1 MSFLNITCIWP
12 NSMFKT
18 LYRYFDDLPD
28 SYDFIELL
36 DQSINTERLMIEM
49 KQQLFANDY
58 ELDELEYVEDVSL
71 NVTVQYMLMLF
82 GIDPNE
88 YHAYRCL
95 LGEASRDQIGYL
107 GVSLFAEKRVK
118 REYKN
123 ISFNNDLVNGIS
135 GISVKLF
142 KLQME
147 LYKVFDLE
155 ISKKYNL
162 DEILRKGTYE
172 ELFE

>member
-1 MSFLNITCIWP
+1 
-12 NSMFKT
+12 
-18 LYRYFDDLPD
+18 
-28 SYDFIELL
+28 
-36 DQSINTERLMIEM
+36 MII
-49 KQQLFANDY
+49 
-58 ELDELEYVEDVSL
+58 DVSL
-71 NVTVQYMLMLF
+71 F
-82 GIDPNE
+82 
-88 YHAYRCL
+88 
-95 LGEASRDQIGYL
+95 S
-107 GVSLFAEKRVK
+107 EKRVK

-123 ISFNNDLVNGIS
+123 ISFNNDALNEIK
-135 GISVKLF
+135 GISVKPF